1 MTNQLTSSGLALET
15 LNDIIAN
22 LTTGLQEIYGID
34 INVDSNSPDGQLI
47 NIIAQ
52 AKIDLLQLLES
63 IYNQFDPDSAIG
75 IQQDYL
81 YAINNIQRIGATYTY
96 QNIQITTDRAL
107 TLQGL
112 DTNANVLDAT
122 GYTVADNIGNQF
134 ILLDTQNIAGAGTYT
149 FSFRAKG
156 LGAVNTTPNTIT
168 TPISIVLGVTNIN
181 NPNSASSVG
190 QNGEIDSA
198 FRIRRAQ
205 SVALGSVGYLGGLLG
220 ALQNITGVINASL
233 FENNTSITD
242 TNGIPANSI
251 WAIVEGGANADIANE
266 ICQRKSAGCGMYGA
280 TTYNITL
287 PSGQIFTAKF
297 DRPTS
302 KTLYIKFDIKPL
314 KTGQAFDTA
323 TIKTN
328 FINLLSFKIGDAVDA
343 YDLSVFAKQAIE
355 SVAGADSGVP
365 LNLQVSKNN
374 STWFYYLATDLLNE
388 KWVASTTNTAITV
401 L

>member
-1 MTNQLTSSGLALET
+1 MTNQINNSGLILEN

-34 INVDSNSPDGQLI
+34 INVDSNTPDGQLI

-52 AKIDLLQLLES
+52 AKIDILQLIQS

-81 YAINNIQRIGATYTY
+81 YAINNIQRIGASYTY

-112 DTNANVLDAT
+112 DANANVLDAT
-122 GYTVADNIGNQF
+122 GYTVADNLGNQF
-134 ILLDTQNIAGAGTYT
+134 ILLDTQNIADAGTYT
-149 FSFRAKG
+149 FNFRSKG
-156 LGAVNTTPNTIT
+156 LGAINTTPNTIT
-168 TPISIVLGVTNIN
+168 TPITIVLGVLSIN
-181 NPNSASSVG
+181 NSTSASAIG
-190 QNGEIDSA
+190 IDGESDSA

-205 SVALGSVGYLGGLLG
+205 SVALGSVGYLNGLLG
-220 ALQNITGVINASL
+220 ALQNITGVVNASL
-233 FENNTSITD
+233 FENNTSTTD
-242 TNGIPANSI
+242 ANGIPANSI
-251 WAIVEGGANADIANE
+251 WAIVEGGANSDIAQE

-302 KTLYIKFDIKPL
+302 KILYIKFDIKPL
-314 KTGQAFDTA
+314 KTGQSFDTA

-328 FINLLSFKIGDAVDA
+328 FINLLTFKIGDAVDA
-343 YDLSVFAKQAIE
+343 YDLSLFAKQAIE
-355 SVAGADSGVP
+355 SVAGVDSGVP
-365 LNLQVSKNN
+365 LNLQISKNN
-374 STWFYYLATDLLNE
+374 TNWFYYLTTDLLNE
-388 KWVASTTNTAITV
+388 KWVASTTNTTITI